1 MKWRN
6 IALALFAL
14 TIIFFSLVFYLLRAK
29 AAGGYYG
36 NTDFYKFYQSVL
48 FYYAGQNIYDA
59 SILKYSIDTINKW
72 VTSDGNLNPPFLAY
86 IMLPLHQWPYAK
98 ALLLWIQVSLIFN
111 VISIILILREFPA
124 VCRPIW
130 KPLLIIA
137 AFLLYM
143 PNSGNLAYGQL
154 SAPLLLL
161 TTIIWLAAK
170 HKHDNLAG
178 IALGLAA
185 GMKIFY
191 GLLFIYFLISKRF
204 RLFIIASITYGMT
217 LLIGLW
223 FFGSQSYLK
232 YYQILKSVRWYTAS
246 WNPSLLGFFS
256 RLFSANEKNVPLIH
270 LPHVVMPLTVIS
282 CSALSIFLLI
292 AWWQLQ
298 KPTTSPQHAIDRSNL
313 GYSLT
318 LIAMLLLSPLGWL
331 YYFPILVIPYLVL
344 VQQSGYLQKGY
355 VIHLLACVA
364 LFISTLTGNLL
375 VTIDVKTPRQIILN
389 SGFPIYSLLLL
400 LGLFIYLYRNQRN
413 PALFSIV
420 ENPVISEN
428 FWLLIYAVM
437 FAPSL
442 MSVMQITR
450 NLLLA
455 QF

>member
-6 IALALFAL
+6 IALSLVAL

-48 FYYAGQNIYDA
+48 FYYAGQNIYDP
-59 SILKYSIDTINKW
+59 SILKYSIDAINKW
-72 VTSDGNLNPPFLAY
+72 VTSDGNLNPPFLTFM
-86 IMLPLHQWPYAK
+86 MLPLHQWPYAK
-98 ALLLWIQVSLIFN
+98 ALQLWIQASLILN
-111 VISIILILREFPA
+111 IMSIALILREFPA
-124 VCRPIW
+124 ICQPVW
-130 KPLLIIA
+130 KPLMVIA

-154 SAPLLLL
+154 SSPLLLL
-161 TTIIWLAAK
+161 TTLTWLAAK
-170 HKHDNLAG
+170 HKRDSLAG

-191 GLLFIYFLISKRF
+191 GLLFIYFLISRRF
-204 RLFIIASITYGMT
+204 RLFIVASITYGIT
-217 LLIGLW
+217 LATGWW
-223 FFGSQSYLK
+223 FFGVHSYLK

-246 WNPSLLGFFS
+246 WNPSIVGFFS
-256 RLFSANEKNVPLIH
+256 RLFSANEKNIPLIN
-270 LPHVVMPLTVIS
+270 LPHVVIPLTVI
-282 CSALSIFLLI
+282 CCTTLSVFLLI

-298 KPTTSPQHAIDRSNL
+298 KPTTLPQHSIDHFDL
-313 GYSLT
+313 GFSMA

-331 YYFPILVIPYLVL
+331 YYFPILVIPYLIL
-344 VQQSGYLQKGY
+344 ARHSASYQKGY

-400 LGLFIYLYRNQRN
+400 LGLFIYLYRDQLR
-413 PALFSIV
+413 PTVLPTQ
-420 ENPVISEN
+420 ENPIISEN